1 MHQRSRPQS
10 RPQPRPR
17 LRRGTLAA
25 ACLTAAA
32 TVALTACGSDKSDGS
47 SGSSAAKDRKNASE
61 RKEEREKK
69 EPFAGL
75 SGPQIV
81 DKAMKATS
89 GASSLRL
96 KGIGPDDEGGS
107 GTLDI
112 ALNTKGE
119 CVGTI
124 GVAGGS
130 ADVIATRTTVYT
142 RFDAA
147 SLRAQL
153 KGEPQAD
160 IDAAV
165 DMMANRWTKAK
176 ATNSEMKD
184 LSGFCDLDSLLAEFK
199 DTDSVARKGKLTT
212 VDGKRAITLH
222 ESDGKDRATL
232 YVAAEGKPYLLKAVN
247 ESPKKQDQP
256 EELVLTDYNKPVK
269 TTPPTG
275 DVLDLDELDEMEG

>member
-1 MHQRSRPQS
+1 MQHQPSRL
-10 RPQPRPR
+10 RPRP
-17 LRRGTLAA
+17 RRGTLAA
-25 ACLTAAA
+25 LCLTAAA
-32 TVALTACGSDKSDGS
+32 AVALTACGGDKSAGS
-47 SGSSAAKDRKNASE
+47 TPSKDRKSSPE
-61 RKEEREKK
+61 RKEK
-69 EPFAGL
+69 EPFADL

-81 DKAMKATS
+81 DKAMEATR
-89 GASSLRL
+89 GARSLRL

-107 GTLDI
+107 GTMDV

-119 CVGTI
+119 CAGTI
-124 GVAGGS
+124 GVGGGT
-130 ADVIATRTTVYT
+130 ADLIATRTTVYT

-147 SLRAQL
+147 ALRSQL
-153 KGEPQAD
+153 KGEPKAD

-176 ATNSEMKD
+176 ATDSEWKD
-184 LSGFCDLDSLLAEFK
+184 LAGFCDLNSLLEEFK
-199 DTDSVARKGKLTT
+199 GTDSAARKGKLTT

-247 ESPKKQDQP
+247 KSTKKPDEP
-256 EELVLTDYNKPVK
+256 EEMTFTDYDKPVK

-275 DVLDLDELDEMEG
+275 DVLDLDELEDADTLEG